1 MSESNKGICRLSLV
15 PMRSDA
21 SDETSVVSQILFGE
35 HYSILEESDT
45 WIKIQLYFDDSE
57 GWIRKDQNEYIT
69 LEYFDQINNS
79 DYKVCTELIGNIYF
93 KKKHVN
99 ILIGSVLPISTN
111 ELFKIEEQVA
121 FNGSSKSLS
130 QKREFEFFKETVSKY
145 LSAPYLLGGKSPF
158 GIDEG
163 GLVQQVFKI
172 CGYKL
177 GRSLNVQ
184 VNQGKAIKSLDEL
197 EPGDVI
203 YKGIDF
209 PIGAFIMTKNNT
221 FIGVYD
227 GQVQS
232 VNFDYLQQEVLTI
245 RRHIHSK

>member
-15 PMRSDA
+15 PMRSEA
-21 SDETSVVSQILFGE
+21 SDEASIVSQILFGE
-35 HYSILEESDT
+35 HYSILEEIDA
-45 WIKIQLYFDDSE
+45 WIKIQLHFDDSE
-57 GWIRKDQNEYIT
+57 GWIRKDQHDDIT
-69 LEYFDQINNS
+69 VEYFDQINNS
-79 DYKVCTELIGNIYF
+79 DYKVCTELTGNIYF

-99 ILIGSVLPISTN
+99 ILIGSILPISTN

-121 FNGSSKSLS
+121 FNGASKSLS
-130 QKREFEFFKETVSKY
+130 QKREFEFFKDTVSKY
-145 LSAPYLLGGKSPF
+145 LSAPYSPGGKSPF

-163 GLVQQVFKI
+163 GFVQQVFKI

-177 GRSLNVQ
+177 GRSLIVQ
-184 VNQGKAIKSLDEL
+184 VNQGKAVKSLDEL
-197 EPGDVI
+197 ELGDVI
-203 YKGIDF
+203 YTGIDF
-209 PIGAFIMTKNNT
+209 PTGAFIMTRDNT

-232 VNFDYLQQEVLTI
+232 VNFDYLQQEVLSI